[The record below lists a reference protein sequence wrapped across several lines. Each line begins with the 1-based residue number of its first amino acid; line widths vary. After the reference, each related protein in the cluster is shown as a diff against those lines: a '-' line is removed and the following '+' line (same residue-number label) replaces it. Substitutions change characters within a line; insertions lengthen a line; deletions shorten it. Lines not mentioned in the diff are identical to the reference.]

1 MENQKRAP
9 GYYSDPKGEA
19 DERYF
24 DGTNWTTVTRH
35 RMDAVV
41 KELKTI
47 RVLLIVMFVWLVVLP
62 FIWGALV

>member
-1 MENQKRAP
+1 MEDKKRAP

-24 DGTNWTTVTRH
+24 DGTNWTSVTRH

-47 RVLLIVMFVWLVVLP
+47 RLLLIVIFAWLVVVP
-62 FIWGALV
+62 FILSAVV